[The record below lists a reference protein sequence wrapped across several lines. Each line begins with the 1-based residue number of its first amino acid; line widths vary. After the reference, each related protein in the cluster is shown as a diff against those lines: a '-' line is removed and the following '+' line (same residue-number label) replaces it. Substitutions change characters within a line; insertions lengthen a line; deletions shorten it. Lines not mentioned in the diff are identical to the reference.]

1 MKIKTTYSTKKDFQ
15 KLRENGFKLNVGDKI
30 RLSFCLPGKEG
41 LYPPVECHKEGAT
54 LIQKTKKEMLFVME
68 MKIIRAGG
76 GFQHRQSL
84 NLRFSATAPPPGVP
98 TTLRLT
104 IATSGFVSLS

>member
-54 LIQKTKKEMLFVME
+54 LVRRPSRYKQLQRVRKN
-68 MKIIRAGG
+68 RACTV
-76 GFQHRQSL
+76 FEQ
-84 NLRFSATAPPPGVP
+84 
-98 TTLRLT
+98 
-104 IATSGFVSLS
+104 